1 MRIRPVTACL
11 VLGAGLAWAG
21 PRAWSGEPAGAVA
34 PDTGPAIV
42 APESGGETG
51 ASPGII
57 PGPALPSAEN
67 KTTDAPVAGKAA
79 AEEKEP
85 VPRYRFSASGDGF
98 VRLDSQTGEVSY
110 CAPRTA
116 GWACQPAADERAAL
130 EAEVARLADANVA
143 LKRELSMQQAL
154 PHPHSPGPESAPSES
169 PPKES
174 RPKEFPPKAAPETPP
189 KGYRLPEGALRLPT
203 NEDIDRAVTFAG
215 KVWKR
220 LVDMLNDIQ
229 KDAREKI

>member
-1 MRIRPVTACL
+1 MRTRPITACL
-11 VLGAGLAWAG
+11 APALLLGAGLLWTATVA
-21 PRAWSGEPAGAVA
+21 RADEPAAAIA

-42 APESGGETG
+42 VPETG
-51 ASPGII
+51 APPKIVVE
-57 PGPALPSAEN
+57 PTLPPPPETLPPPASA
-67 KTTDAPVAGKAA
+67 KTATDKTATDDKDAT
-79 AEEKEP
+79 
-85 VPRYRFSASGDGF
+85 PRYRFSVSGEGF

-130 EAEVARLADANVA
+130 EAEIARLADANVA
-143 LKRELSMQQAL
+143 LKRDLAAHQPPASM
-154 PHPHSPGPESAPSES
+154 PTPMPD
-169 PPKES
+169 
-174 RPKEFPPKAAPETPP
+174 AAPP
-189 KGYRLPEGALRLPT
+189 KGYRVPEGEFRLPT

>member
-1 MRIRPVTACL
+1 MRTRPITACL
-11 VLGAGLAWAG
+11 MLGAGLLWAVTVV
-21 PRAWSGEPAGAVA
+21 RADEPALALT

-42 APESGGETG
+42 VPETG
-51 ASPGII
+51 APPKIA
-57 PGPALPSAEN
+57 PEPTLPQPPAA
-67 KTTDAPVAGKAA
+67 AKAA
-79 AEEKEP
+79 PDDKEAT
-85 VPRYRFSASGDGF
+85 PRYRFSASGDGF

-130 EAEVARLADANVA
+130 EAEIARLADANVA
-143 LKRELSMQQAL
+143 LKRDLAAHQ
-154 PHPHSPGPESAPSES
+154 
-169 PPKES
+169 PP
-174 RPKEFPPKAAPETPP
+174 PAAIPDATSP
-189 KGYRLPEGALRLPT
+189 KGYRVPEVELRLPT

>member
-1 MRIRPVTACL
+1 MRTRPITACL
-11 VLGAGLAWAG
+11 LLGAGLLCAATVA
-21 PRAWSGEPAGAVA
+21 RAEDPAVTSA
-34 PDTGPAIV
+34 PETGPAIV
-42 APESGGETG
+42 VPETEAPPKIVPEPTL
-51 ASPGII
+51 PQ
-57 PGPALPSAEN
+57 PPAA
-67 KTTDAPVAGKAA
+67 AKAA
-79 AEEKEP
+79 DDKETT
-85 VPRYRFSASGDGF
+85 PRYRFSASGEGF

-130 EAEVARLADANVA
+130 EAEIARLADANVA
-143 LKRELSMQQAL
+143 LKRDLAAHQ
-154 PHPHSPGPESAPSES
+154 
-169 PPKES
+169 PP
-174 RPKEFPPKAAPETPP
+174 PVVTPDAAPP
-189 KGYRLPEGALRLPT
+189 KGYRVPEVELRLPT